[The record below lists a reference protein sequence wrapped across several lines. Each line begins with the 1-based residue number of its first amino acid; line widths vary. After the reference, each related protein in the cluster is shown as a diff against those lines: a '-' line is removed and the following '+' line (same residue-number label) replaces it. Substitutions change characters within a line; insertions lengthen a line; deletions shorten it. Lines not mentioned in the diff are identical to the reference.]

1 MSILL
6 SLALLMSAAPVAQ
19 AVAPVPPAA
28 PDAAAV
34 NEEVVVIGQ
43 KFRNWK
49 VSLKTHKGVPQCTV
63 KVSSGDPE
71 LDKIGCDALTICM
84 AEIRAQH
91 DNKAERRVS
100 GDERREKRVSV
111 NQQLSSCFKEHRDT
125 AFAELAARRAKG

>member
-1 MSILL
+1 MLL
-6 SLALLMSAAPVAQ
+6 SLAVLMSAAPVAQ
-19 AVAPVPPAA
+19 TVAPAPAAA

-63 KVSSGDPE
+63 KISSGDPE

-91 DNKAERRVS
+91 DNKAERHVG
-100 GDERREKRVSV
+100 GDVRREKHLSV
-111 NQQLSSCFKEHRDT
+111 NQQLSRCFKEKRDT
-125 AFAELAARRAKG
+125 AFAELAARRAEG